1 MSNSIFKKF
10 IKHNLKLFNNNHYK
24 GNGKILIE
32 FNGWSQAHIWMSYL
46 ANCLSKKHNSSLC
59 VYEGYTLISSPL
71 KFNLFKKIKFTLAK
85 NFFGKYFKVYK
96 SFGVNEFIRPKI
108 SLAIEKKSF
117 AEFKKIRKIKSKKNI
132 LNFKINKILLGD
144 LIYDTYLKN
153 NNVST
158 VDLNDVKFWEF
169 LLDCIK
175 LYNYWSE
182 YFKNNSIKSLIIVHP
197 TYIYGIPMRIA
208 TSRKIPVYR
217 ATFNQITY
225 ISKNNHHMGK
235 DFINLPK
242 TFEFFEELKK
252 KKFLSLAK
260 KKLETIL
267 DYKKTIKL
275 KKKSHKTS
283 IMIAMHNFYDS
294 PHVFGNMLF
303 PDFFEWLNYLV
314 KLSVKTDYEWYFK
327 PHPDNNKKDIK
338 IVSKILSKNKHMKI
352 LSTKDGYATVLKKG
366 INFILTCYGT
376 VGYEYSYLGCTVIN
390 ACKENPNSA
399 YQFNLNP
406 KTISEY
412 EKILLNISKYEI
424 NPNKKKIL
432 ELFFLRKIYFNSN
445 WLSVDKNLKK
455 KFGWKQDIYKPSMY
469 KIWMQQMT
477 LKKHHEILKKVNN
490 FINTKKFRL
499 FNSDL

>member
-252 KKFLSLAK
+252 K
-260 KKLETIL
+260 
-267 DYKKTIKL
+267 
-275 KKKSHKTS
+275 
-283 IMIAMHNFYDS
+283 NF
-294 PHVFGNMLF
+294 
-303 PDFFEWLNYLV
+303 
-314 KLSVKTDYEWYFK
+314 
-327 PHPDNNKKDIK
+327 
-338 IVSKILSKNKHMKI
+338 
-352 LSTKDGYATVLKKG
+352 
-366 INFILTCYGT
+366 
-376 VGYEYSYLGCTVIN
+376 
-390 ACKENPNSA
+390 
-399 YQFNLNP
+399 
-406 KTISEY
+406 
-412 EKILLNISKYEI
+412 
-424 NPNKKKIL
+424 
-432 ELFFLRKIYFNSN
+432 
-445 WLSVDKNLKK
+445 
-455 KFGWKQDIYKPSMY
+455 
-469 KIWMQQMT
+469 
-477 LKKHHEILKKVNN
+477 
-490 FINTKKFRL
+490 
-499 FNSDL
+499 